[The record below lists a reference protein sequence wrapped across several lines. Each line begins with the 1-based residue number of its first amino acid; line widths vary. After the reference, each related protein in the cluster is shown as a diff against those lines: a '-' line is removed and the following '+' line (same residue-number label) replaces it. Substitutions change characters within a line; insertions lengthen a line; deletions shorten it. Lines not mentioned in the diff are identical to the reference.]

1 MKKLKIE
8 EVLIIII
15 LGIMALVDFVNVLS
29 RYIFHF
35 SFAAT
40 EEITVNLFV
49 WLTVLGIAVAF
60 ERGSHL
66 GMNTLFDKFPKSLK
80 AVAIII
86 SGILAIFIFA
96 MVDFY
101 AIKDVIRD
109 MTLYHSRSEALNI
122 PVWIY
127 TIGTPILSIFVF
139 KSVILSTIKNVKS
152 LFEGGAK

>member
-1 MKKLKIE
+1 MRKLQLE
-8 EVLIIII
+8 EIFAIVI
-15 LGIMALVDFVNVLS
+15 LSIMAIIDFINVLS
-29 RYIFHF
+29 RYIFHI

-49 WLTVLGIAVAF
+49 WLTVIGIAIAF

-66 GMNTLFDKFPKSLK
+66 GMNTVFDKFPKNLK

-86 SGILAIFIFA
+86 SGVLAVFIFV

-127 TIGTPILSIFVF
+127 TIGTPVFSIFVF
-139 KSVILSTIKNVKS
+139 KNVIVSTIKNVKT
-152 LFEGGAK
+152 LLTGGVK

>member
-80 AVAIII
+80 A
-86 SGILAIFIFA
+86 GYNYFG
-96 MVDFY
+96 Y
-101 AIKDVIRD
+101 PC
-109 MTLYHSRSEALNI
+109 NI
-122 PVWIY
+122 HLCNGRLLCNKRCY
-127 TIGTPILSIFVF
+127 
-139 KSVILSTIKNVKS
+139 
-152 LFEGGAK
+152 

>member
-1 MKKLKIE
+1 MRKLKLE
-8 EVLIIII
+8 EI
-15 LGIMALVDFVNVLS
+15 LAIVILSIMAIIDFINVLS
-29 RYIFHF
+29 RYIFHI

-49 WLTVLGIAVAF
+49 WLTVIGIAIAF

-66 GMNTLFDKFPKSLK
+66 GMNTVFDKFPKSVK

-86 SGILAIFIFA
+86 SGVLAIFIFA

-127 TIGTPILSIFVF
+127 TIGTPIFSIFVF
-139 KSVILSTIKNVKS
+139 KNIIVSTIKNVKT
-152 LFEGGAK
+152 LLTGGVK